1 MTERVKPLTLSA
13 KNFPTEVIESKKPVL
28 VDVWATWCGPCR
40 VVNPI
45 VEEIAANFDGRA
57 TVGKLNIDEYG
68 EIASRYNVQAIPT
81 LLFFQDGVVVD
92 RVVGVVP
99 AKAIAQKLNALLEPV
114 VGDRQAA

>member
-1 MTERVKPLTLSA
+1 MTERVKPLTLTA
-13 KNFPTEVIESKKPVL
+13 ENFQTEVIESKTLVL

-45 VEEIAANFDGRA
+45 VEEIAASFTGRA

-81 LLFFQDGVVVD
+81 LLFFQNGVVVD
-92 RVVGVVP
+92 RAVGVVS
-99 AKAIAQKLNALLEPV
+99 AKVLAQKLNTLLEPS

>member
-1 MTERVKPLTLSA
+1 MTDRVKPLTLTA
-13 KNFPTEVIESKKPVL
+13 ENFPTEVIESKTPVL
-28 VDVWATWCGPCR
+28 VDVWAPWCGPCR

-45 VEEIAANFDGRA
+45 VEDIAANFAGRA

-68 EIASRYNVQAIPT
+68 EIASRYGVQAIPT

-99 AKAIAQKLNALLEPV
+99 AKAIGQKMNALLEPIM
-114 VGDRQAA
+114 GDRQAA